1 MENNSDNSKKTG
13 AQIIDGLRK
22 NTNFAPQPNQNTQNP
37 QQIQTAGQDNTLQEL
52 KRFFPS
58 IDTLLPNV
66 PTTDKILASYVQD
79 GANYTEPPAVVRLY
93 KETKADGERRYI
105 RAMSAG
111 DLSEVVGYAKSR
123 KTAFCKMVARAVLM
137 GGDDILKTDVPQAKV
152 LYIDTEQSDLHAQ
165 NSYNDITKG
174 LNEEQR
180 GRLQY
185 VKLRE
190 YSQNERLYIV
200 CRIINEQRPTLAVI
214 DGVADMIPD
223 TNSNTDAP
231 VVTNML
237 MALASTTKTHICTIL
252 HTSAANASK
261 GRGHIGSEMERK
273 AESVIL
279 IEKQKGTN
287 TSDVKPQYTR
297 NGDFHTLQISHTDDG
312 LLLDCESDKTA
323 PDNALLV
330 QKAFDMMEAA
340 NPAQKQFN
348 ATTTKEYIQAAW
360 RALGGGDGLTDK
372 AAGKLLPE
380 MLADGLLFVEPKGAS
395 KLYSRTPL
403 QRREAA
409 EIHDETQ
416 TMDFD
421 TEKGKEAEN
430 GR

>member
-1 MENNSDNSKKTG
+1 MSETRKT
-13 AQIIDGLRK
+13 AAEILAGLKATARP
-22 NTNFAPQPNQNTQNP
+22 AEQNQNP
-37 QQIQTAGQDNTLQEL
+37 QQIQTAGQDDTLQEL

-93 KETKADGERRYI
+93 KETTADGERRHI

-123 KTAFCKMVARAVLM
+123 KTAFCKMIARAVLM

-174 LNEEQR
+174 LTDEQR

-185 VKLRE
+185 IKLRE
-190 YSQNERLYIV
+190 YSQNERLYIIYRV
-200 CRIINEQRPTLAVI
+200 ISEQRPTLAVI

-273 AESVIL
+273 AETVIL

-287 TSDVKPQYTR
+287 ASDVKPQYTR
-297 NGDFHTLQISHTDDG
+297 NGDFHTLQISHTPDG
-312 LLLDCESDKTA
+312 LLLDCEETSKAPSDE
-323 PDNALLV
+323 ALAAKV
-330 QKAFDMMEAA
+330 FDMMEADH
-340 NPAQKQFN
+340 PAKKQFN
-348 ATTTKEYIQAAW
+348 ATMLNEYLPAAW
-360 RALGGGDGLTDK
+360 KALHAGDLTKADREAIPPRLL
-372 AAGKLLPE
+372 AAGLVTLE
-380 MLADGLLFVEPKGAS
+380 TKGRE
-395 KLYSRTPL
+395 KLYSRTPI
-403 QRREAA
+403 QRRETAKIDDIT
-409 EIHDETQ
+409 E

-421 TEKGKEAEN
+421 TTEGEEAEK
-430 GR
+430 

>member
-1 MENNSDNSKKTG
+1 MNENRKT
-13 AQIIDGLRK
+13 AAEMLAGLRATARPADQNK
-22 NTNFAPQPNQNTQNP
+22 NQN
-37 QQIQTAGQDNTLQEL
+37 QQTDATLGQL
-52 KRFFPS
+52 KRFFPDFDKVLAT
-58 IDTLLPNV
+58 IPD
-66 PTTDKILASYVQD
+66 TDKILGSYVHD
-79 GANYTEPPAVVRLY
+79 GDEYQEPPAVVRLY

-123 KTAFCKMVARAVLM
+123 KTAFCKMVARAVLI
-137 GGDDILKTDVPQAKV
+137 GGDDIVLTETPAAKV

-165 NSYNDITKG
+165 RSYNDITKG
-174 LNEEQR
+174 LTDEQR

-185 VKLRE
+185 IKLRG
-190 YSQNERLYIV
+190 YSQNERLYTIYKV
-200 CRIINEQRPTLAVI
+200 ISEQRPTLAII

-237 MALASTTKTHICTIL
+237 MALASETQAHICTIL

-312 LLLDCESDKTA
+312 LLLDCESDKAA

-403 QRREAA
+403 QRREAV
-409 EIHDETQ
+409 EIDDKTQ

-421 TEKGKEAEN
+421 TTEGKEAEN